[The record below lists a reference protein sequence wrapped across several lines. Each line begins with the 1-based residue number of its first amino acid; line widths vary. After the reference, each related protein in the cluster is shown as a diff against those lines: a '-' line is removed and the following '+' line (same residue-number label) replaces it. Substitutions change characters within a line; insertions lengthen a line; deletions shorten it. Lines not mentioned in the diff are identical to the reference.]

1 LLVLRLVIVLLGS
14 GLGSILCLSS
24 VFFIVLGF
32 TAMDKTC
39 YDSYDSSLWSVPLNS
54 VRRCQFMGP
63 DVECSPVNL

>member
-1 LLVLRLVIVLLGS
+1 LLVLRLVIFLLGS

-39 YDSYDSSLWSVPLNS
+39 YDSSLWSVPLNS